1 MKGYKAFNKD
11 MLAMNNIKFEIGK
24 QMHIDGPIKAGPIDG
39 NGFHFCTNFE
49 DTFRFV
55 SFESNVLLCEIKA
68 FGKISHEYCDEYN
81 GYYGI
86 YSCSDIILER
96 IIPRKEIITMASKLL
111 EYRLKRFIQTYKLNK
126 EELVEIRKI
135 ILNNS
140 NLNKYFEY
148 YQLDNKEVFYES
160 KNIRI

>member
-1 MKGYKAFNKD
+1 MVMDFIFALILKIHLD
-11 MLAMNNIKFEIGK
+11 LI
-24 QMHIDGPIKAGPIDG
+24 
-39 NGFHFCTNFE
+39 
-49 DTFRFV
+49 

-96 IIPRKEIITMASKLL
+96 IIPREEIITMASKLP
-111 EYRLKRFIQTYKLNK
+111 EYRLERFIQTYKLNK

-148 YQLDNKEVFYES
+148 YQLDNKKVFYES

>member
-49 DTFRFV
+49 DTFRYV
-55 SFESNVLLCEIKA
+55 DFESNVIVGEINA
-68 FGKISHEYCDEYN
+68 FGKISREYCDEYY

-96 IIPRKEIITMASKLL
+96 IISREEIITMASKLPV
-111 EYRLKRFIQTYKLNK
+111 YRLERFIQTYKLNK
-126 EELVEIRKI
+126 EELVEMRKI
-135 ILNNS
+135 ILNDS
-140 NLNKYFEY
+140 NLNKCFEY
-148 YQLDNKEVFYES
+148 HQFRK
-160 KNIRI
+160 

>member
-11 MLAMNNIKFEIGK
+11 MSAMNNIKFEIGK

-49 DTFRFV
+49 DTFRYV
-55 SFESNVLLCEIKA
+55 SFE
-68 FGKISHEYCDEYN
+68 
-81 GYYGI
+81 
-86 YSCSDIILER
+86 ILER
-96 IIPRKEIITMASKLL
+96 IIPREEIITMASKLP
-111 EYRLKRFIQTYKLNK
+111 EYRLARFIQTYKLNK

-148 YQLDNKEVFYES
+148 YQLDNKKVFYES

>member
-39 NGFHFCTNFE
+39 NGFHFCINFE

-96 IIPRKEIITMASKLL
+96 IISREEII
-111 EYRLKRFIQTYKLNK
+111 NK
-126 EELVEIRKI
+126 EELVKIRKI
-135 ILNNS
+135 ILNNL

-148 YQLDNKEVFYES
+148 YQLDNKKIF
-160 KNIRI
+160 NIK